1 MSAFFV
7 FVKKRKTEEQF
18 FRLFFNGDQYG
29 IRTRECRLER
39 AMC

>member
-1 MSAFFV
+1 MESAFYIY
-7 FVKKRKTEEQF
+7 KKNTHMGMF
-18 FRLFFNGDQYG
+18 LIDDGDQYG